1 MADPPLGFNHS
12 LWIADENGAIYYIKR
27 LEDSPNQLVGYM
39 VSAPSQQFD
48 FDTLDELI
56 DGNFYQRINQKKDR
70 SVAIV
75 KMLLAAGVT
84 AAAIP
89 QDAIDAGEDDNGN
102 PVTILGTSYIVNLAS
117 FNKGHAFWPTTSTR
131 KVRITSSKGKGRGAK
146 G

>member
-1 MADPPLGFNHS
+1 MAGTSLGFNHS
-12 LWIADENGAIYYIKR
+12 LWIADENGAIYYVKR
-27 LEDSPNQLVGYM
+27 MGDSPNQLVGYM
-39 VSAPSQQFD
+39 VSAPSNQFD

-56 DGNFYQRINQKKDR
+56 SGGFYQPIGKRRDR

-89 QDAIDAGEDDNGN
+89 QDAIDAGEDDDGN

-117 FNKGHAFWPTTSTR
+117 FHKSHAFWPTTSTR
-131 KVRITSSKGKGRGAK
+131 KVRITSPKRPGAK
-146 G
+146 DD